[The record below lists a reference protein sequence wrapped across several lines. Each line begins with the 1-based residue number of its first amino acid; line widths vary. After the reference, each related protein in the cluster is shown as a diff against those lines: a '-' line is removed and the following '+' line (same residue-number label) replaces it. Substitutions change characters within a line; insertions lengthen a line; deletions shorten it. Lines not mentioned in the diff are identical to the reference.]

1 MYVFVIFEK
10 IVKIKLGKTKL
21 KCLLQTSCGRL
32 IYEVVFPREECSVS
46 RRTQLPLA
54 EIFPLDQP
62 YRLIFSRSGRSKL
75 GPAWNVNNKLSFRA
89 LHKNYVHTQFY
100 KSFLFSQDNFQTNS
114 GESVKFIEKYDLIN
128 AWNMPDMSISR
139 VEFCF
144 DVIWFLQFQHKQI
157 NHFQFYYMIINTM
170 FHGILK

>member
-1 MYVFVIFEK
+1 MYDWENIFVLKWHTTYTFVIFEK
-10 IVKIKLGKTKL
+10 IVKIKLGKPKL

-89 LHKNYVHTQFY
+89 LHKNYVHTLNIR
-100 KSFLFSQDNFQTNS
+100 KSVFFLLLDCFLNFLFFQYS
-114 GESVKFIEKYDLIN
+114 EF
-128 AWNMPDMSISR
+128 SI
-139 VEFCF
+139 
-144 DVIWFLQFQHKQI
+144 
-157 NHFQFYYMIINTM
+157 
-170 FHGILK
+170 